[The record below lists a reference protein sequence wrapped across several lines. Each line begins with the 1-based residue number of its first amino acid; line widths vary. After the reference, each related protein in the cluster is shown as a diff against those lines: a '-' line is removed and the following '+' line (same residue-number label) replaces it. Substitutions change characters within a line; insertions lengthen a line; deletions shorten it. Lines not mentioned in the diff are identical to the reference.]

1 MYQSPSPFMGEGWVE
16 GFFLKPKTGS
26 FGSPSFFVKTKTVL
40 KILAPGHT
48 GLLPVSAQTKP
59 SRVELAP
66 VSPKSAPGG
75 AMIAPVFLSAAPGGI
90 SFARVPKRC
99 ARIPMLAAFRVVGW
113 VRRVL
118 AEF

>member
-1 MYQSPSPFMGEGWVE
+1 
-16 GFFLKPKTGS
+16 
-26 FGSPSFFVKTKTVL
+26 
-40 KILAPGHT
+40 
-48 GLLPVSAQTKP
+48 
-59 SRVELAP
+59 
-66 VSPKSAPGG
+66 
-75 AMIAPVFLSAAPGGI
+75 MIAPVFLSAAPGGI